1 MNNEE
6 DPVLTIKLPVS
17 TVNVILA
24 GLQELPFKMADPVMK
39 NLIQQAE
46 TQLSAQAAP
55 AAGEAETEE

>member
-1 MNNEE
+1 MNNE

-55 AAGEAETEE
+55 ATGEAQTEE